1 MGRFSNVDP
10 SFQQEQNRFLMLQ
23 ALRTAKNAGPV
34 SPKKAL
40 ALIIPVFIAA
50 AALLLLFSG
59 AFGEKTCVRYQEHLY
74 QLTGELVN
82 ELPEGYECVGSLV
95 YSEDPK
101 NSATDLA
108 SNYSLN
114 AAFYASPEHPKTAYI
129 SENGDFFREL
139 KRR

>member
-10 SFQQEQNRFLMLQ
+10 NFQQEQNRFLILQ
-23 ALRTAKNAGPV
+23 ALRTAKNTGPV

-74 QLTGELVN
+74 QLMKRAMRTDFSWAASARKYMELYRN
-82 ELPEGYECVGSLV
+82 LLGIPEPAPAPVRRRTRTTKKKEA
-95 YSEDPK
+95 PK
-101 NSATDLA
+101 
-108 SNYSLN
+108 
-114 AAFYASPEHPKTAYI
+114 E
-129 SENGDFFREL
+129 
-139 KRR
+139 

>member
-10 SFQQEQNRFLMLQ
+10 NFQQEQNRFLMLQ
-23 ALRTAKNAGPV
+23 ALRSAKNAGPV

-40 ALIIPVFIAA
+40 ALIIPVFLAA

-59 AFGEKTCVRYQEHLY
+59 AFGEKTYVRYQEHLY

-82 ELPEGYECVGSLV
+82 ELPEGYTRVGPLILT
-95 YSEDPK
+95 EDPK
-101 NSATDLA
+101 TSATELA

-114 AAFYASPEHPKTAYI
+114 AEFYASSEHPKTAFI